1 MKKIM
6 AWNCQGGD
14 HVIDHATLARISSHW
29 NLMK

>member
-6 AWNCQGGD
+6 AWNCGGE
-14 HVIDHATLARISSHW
+14 HVTDHATLARISSHW